1 MHSITSTPGALRLFA
16 VSVLARLPLPT
27 FSIGLL
33 VHTRHLTGSFAA
45 AGLVAGIY
53 GAALGIGGPF
63 LGRLVDR
70 CGQTLVLIGSAV
82 ASAALL
88 GVIALM
94 PAGAPVPA
102 LVALAFG
109 IGLASPPLGACLRTA
124 LPRILP
130 DQEAVRASYTLDATA
145 AELTWILGP
154 PLVLALGAI
163 SSTGIALAVSGAV
176 LLVATTA
183 FAAEPASRGRRPSGD
198 GNPGRG
204 GCLRSPA
211 MRTLV
216 LVLIAVGVLFGAV
229 EVGVA
234 AATAGLG
241 STASAGP
248 LLGLW
253 GAGSLIGGMAAVRLG
268 ARLRGASG
276 LALVLAALACGH
288 LLLVAAAGSVLAMAA
303 VLVLGGTAIAPTY
316 AVVYAMVDDAA
327 PAGTETEA
335 FAWLGTAVA
344 IGAAAGSAVAG
355 AASEHAGPQ
364 AAFVLA
370 AAAGAASVALV
381 LARGRLLPPALS
393 HPVVEGDGSRST
405 DTGWGGSMA
414 TRGSRRSSQAGKTH
428 VAPPRIWRTAG
439 SRIMRMTIASRN
451 TALARLTPNSSSP
464 RL

>member
-1 MHSITSTPGALRLFA
+1 MHSITSTRGALRLFA
-16 VSVLARLPLPT
+16 ISVLARLPLPT

-33 VHTRHLTGSFAA
+33 VHARHLTGSFAA
-45 AGLVAGIY
+45 AGLVAGTY

-70 CGQTLVLIGSAV
+70 CGQTLVLIGSAA
-82 ASAALL
+82 ASAALV
-88 GVIALM
+88 GAIALM

-130 DQEAVRASYTLDATA
+130 DQEAVRASYTLDATVV
-145 AELTWILGP
+145 ELTWILGP
-154 PLVLALGAI
+154 PLVLALGAAT
-163 SSTGIALAVSGAV
+163 STGMALAASGAV
-176 LLVATTA
+176 LLVATAA
-183 FAAEPASRGRRPSGD
+183 FAAEPASRGWRPSG
-198 GNPGRG
+198 GERGRG
-204 GCLRSPA
+204 GSLRSPA

-234 AATAGLG
+234 AATARLG
-241 STASAGP
+241 STSSAGP

-253 GAGSLIGGMAAVRLG
+253 GAGSLIGGLAAVRLG
-268 ARLRGASG
+268 KGLRGASG

-303 VLVLGGTAIAPTY
+303 VLVLGGSAIAPTY

-344 IGAAAGSAVAG
+344 IGAALGSAIAGSAAD
-355 AASEHAGPQ
+355 HAGPA
-364 AAFVLA
+364 AAFALA
-370 AAAGAASVALV
+370 AAAGADSVLLV
-381 LARGRLLPPALS
+381 VARSRTLSPESQPA
-393 HPVVEGDGSRST
+393 VDVEAVRT
-405 DTGWGGSMA
+405 PTQL
-414 TRGSRRSSQAGKTH
+414 T
-428 VAPPRIWRTAG
+428 APT
-439 SRIMRMTIASRN
+439 SV
-451 TALARLTPNSSSP
+451 
-464 RL
+464 

>member
-1 MHSITSTPGALRLFA
+1 MHSITSTRGALRLFA
-16 VSVLARLPLPT
+16 ISVLARLPLPT
-27 FSIGLL
+27 LSIGLL
-33 VHTRHLTGSFAA
+33 VHARHLTGSFAA
-45 AGLVAGIY
+45 AGLVAGTY

-70 CGQTLVLIGSAV
+70 CGQTLVLIGSAA
-82 ASAALL
+82 ASAALV
-88 GVIALM
+88 GAIALM

-130 DQEAVRASYTLDATA
+130 DQEAVRASYTLDATVV
-145 AELTWILGP
+145 ELTWILGP
-154 PLVLALGAI
+154 PLVLALGAAT
-163 SSTGIALAVSGAV
+163 STGMALAASGAV
-176 LLVATTA
+176 LLVATAA
-183 FAAEPASRGRRPSGD
+183 FAAEPASRGWRPSGGD
-198 GNPGRG
+198 RGRG
-204 GCLRSPA
+204 GSLRSPA

-234 AATAGLG
+234 AATARLG
-241 STASAGP
+241 STSAAGP

-253 GAGSLIGGMAAVRLG
+253 GAGSLIGGLAAVRLG
-268 ARLRGASG
+268 TGLRGASG

-303 VLVLGGTAIAPTY
+303 VLVLGGSAIAPTY

-344 IGAAAGSAVAG
+344 IGAALGSAIAGSAAD
-355 AASEHAGPQ
+355 HAGPA
-364 AAFVLA
+364 AAFALA
-370 AAAGAASVALV
+370 AAAGAVSVLLV
-381 LARGRLLPPALS
+381 VARSRTLS
-393 HPVVEGDGSRST
+393 TESQHAVDVEAMRT
-405 DTGWGGSMA
+405 PTQL
-414 TRGSRRSSQAGKTH
+414 T
-428 VAPPRIWRTAG
+428 APT
-439 SRIMRMTIASRN
+439 SV
-451 TALARLTPNSSSP
+451 
-464 RL
+464 

>member
-1 MHSITSTPGALRLFA
+1 MHSITSTRGALRLFA
-16 VSVLARLPLPT
+16 ISVLARLPLPT

-33 VHTRHLTGSFAA
+33 VHARHLTGSFAA
-45 AGLVAGIY
+45 AGLVAGTY

-70 CGQTLVLIGSAV
+70 CGQTLVLIGSAA
-82 ASAALL
+82 ASAALV
-88 GVIALM
+88 GAIALM

-130 DQEAVRASYTLDATA
+130 DQEAVRASYTLDATVV
-145 AELTWILGP
+145 ELTWILGP
-154 PLVLALGAI
+154 PLVLALGAAT
-163 SSTGIALAVSGAV
+163 STGMALAASGAV
-176 LLVATTA
+176 LLVATAA
-183 FAAEPASRGRRPSGD
+183 FAAEPASRGWRPSG
-198 GNPGRG
+198 GERGRG
-204 GCLRSPA
+204 GSLRSPA

-234 AATAGLG
+234 AATARLG
-241 STASAGP
+241 STSSAGP

-253 GAGSLIGGMAAVRLG
+253 GAGSLIGGLAAVRLG
-268 ARLRGASG
+268 KGLRGASG

-303 VLVLGGTAIAPTY
+303 VLVLGGSAIAPTY

-344 IGAAAGSAVAG
+344 IGAALGSAIAGSAAD
-355 AASEHAGPQ
+355 HAGPA
-364 AAFVLA
+364 AAFALA
-370 AAAGAASVALV
+370 AAAGAVSVLLV
-381 LARGRLLPPALS
+381 VARSRTLSTESQPA
-393 HPVVEGDGSRST
+393 VDVEAVRT
-405 DTGWGGSMA
+405 PTQL
-414 TRGSRRSSQAGKTH
+414 T
-428 VAPPRIWRTAG
+428 APT
-439 SRIMRMTIASRN
+439 SV
-451 TALARLTPNSSSP
+451 
-464 RL
+464 

>member
-1 MHSITSTPGALRLFA
+1 MHSITSTRGALRLFA
-16 VSVLARLPLPT
+16 ISVLARLPLPT

-33 VHTRHLTGSFAA
+33 VHARHLTGSFAA
-45 AGLVAGIY
+45 AGLVAGTY

-70 CGQTLVLIGSAV
+70 CGQTLVLIGSAA
-82 ASAALL
+82 ASAALV
-88 GVIALM
+88 GAIALM

-130 DQEAVRASYTLDATA
+130 DQEAVRASYTLDATVV
-145 AELTWILGP
+145 ELTWILGP
-154 PLVLALGAI
+154 PLVLALGAAT
-163 SSTGIALAVSGAV
+163 STGMALAASGAV
-176 LLVATTA
+176 LLVATAA
-183 FAAEPASRGRRPSGD
+183 FAAEPASRGWRPSG
-198 GNPGRG
+198 GERGRG
-204 GCLRSPA
+204 GSLRSPA

-234 AATAGLG
+234 AATARLG
-241 STASAGP
+241 STSSAGP

-253 GAGSLIGGMAAVRLG
+253 GAGSLIGGLAAVRLG
-268 ARLRGASG
+268 TGLRGASG

-303 VLVLGGTAIAPTY
+303 VLVLGGSAIAPTY

-344 IGAAAGSAVAG
+344 IGAALGSAIAGSAAD
-355 AASEHAGPQ
+355 HAGPA
-364 AAFVLA
+364 AAFALA
-370 AAAGAASVALV
+370 AAAGADSVLLV
-381 LARGRLLPPALS
+381 VARSRTLSPESQPA
-393 HPVVEGDGSRST
+393 VDVEAVRT
-405 DTGWGGSMA
+405 PTQL
-414 TRGSRRSSQAGKTH
+414 T
-428 VAPPRIWRTAG
+428 APT
-439 SRIMRMTIASRN
+439 SV
-451 TALARLTPNSSSP
+451 
-464 RL
+464 

>member
-1 MHSITSTPGALRLFA
+1 MHAITSTPGALRLFA
-16 VSVLARLPLPT
+16 ISILARLPLPT
-27 FSIGLL
+27 LSIGLL

-45 AGLVAGIY
+45 AGLVAGTY

-70 CGQTLVLIGSAV
+70 CGQTVVLLASAA

-88 GVIALM
+88 GAIAFI
-94 PAGAPVPA
+94 PGGTPVPV
-102 LVALAFG
+102 LMALAFG

-124 LPRILP
+124 LPRLLP
-130 DQEAVRASYTLDATA
+130 DQDAVRASYTLDATVV
-145 AELTWILGP
+145 ELTWILGP
-154 PLVLALGAI
+154 PLVLALGAAT
-163 SSTGIALAVSGAV
+163 STGVALAASGAV
-176 LLVATTA
+176 LLVATAA
-183 FAAEPASRGRRPSGD
+183 FAAEPASRRWRPSVARSR
-198 GNPGRG
+198 GRG
-204 GCLRSPA
+204 GCLRAPA

-229 EVGVA
+229 EVGVT

-253 GAGSLIGGMAAVRLG
+253 GAGSLIGGMLAVRLG
-268 ARLRGASG
+268 AGLRGGAG
-276 LALVLAALACGH
+276 LALVLAALTCGH
-288 LLLVAAAGSVLAMAA
+288 VLLVPAAGSVVAMAA

-355 AASEHAGPQ
+355 AAADHAGPQ
-364 AAFVLA
+364 AAFAIA
-370 AAAGAASVALV
+370 AAAGAISVALV
-381 LARGRLLPPALS
+381 LLRATTFALPNAQRQVDVESCGAPA
-393 HPVVEGDGSRST
+393 V
-405 DTGWGGSMA
+405 
-414 TRGSRRSSQAGKTH
+414 
-428 VAPPRIWRTAG
+428 
-439 SRIMRMTIASRN
+439 
-451 TALARLTPNSSSP
+451 SP
-464 RL
+464 G

>member
-45 AGLVAGIY
+45 AGLVAGTY

-234 AATAGLG
+234 AATARLG

-381 LARGRLLPPALS
+381 LTRGRLLPPALS

>member
-1 MHSITSTPGALRLFA
+1 MHSITSTRGALRLFA
-16 VSVLARLPLPT
+16 ISVLARLPLPT

-33 VHTRHLTGSFAA
+33 VHARHLTGSFTA
-45 AGLVAGIY
+45 AGLVAGTY

-70 CGQTLVLIGSAV
+70 CGQTLVLTGSAA
-82 ASAALL
+82 ASAALV
-88 GVIALM
+88 GAIALM

-130 DQEAVRASYTLDATA
+130 DQEAVRASYTLDATVV
-145 AELTWILGP
+145 ELTWILGP
-154 PLVLALGAI
+154 PLVLALGAAT
-163 SSTGIALAVSGAV
+163 STGMALAASGAV
-176 LLVATTA
+176 LLVATAA
-183 FAAEPASRGRRPSGD
+183 FAAEPASRGWRPSGGD
-198 GNPGRG
+198 RGRG
-204 GCLRSPA
+204 GSLRSPA

-234 AATAGLG
+234 AATARLG
-241 STASAGP
+241 STSAAGP

-253 GAGSLIGGMAAVRLG
+253 GAGSLIGGLAAVRLG
-268 ARLRGASG
+268 TGLRGASG

-303 VLVLGGTAIAPTY
+303 VLVLGGSAIAPTY

-327 PAGTETEA
+327 PAGTETEV

-344 IGAAAGSAVAG
+344 IGAALGSAIAGSAAD
-355 AASEHAGPQ
+355 HAGPA
-364 AAFVLA
+364 AAFALA
-370 AAAGAASVALV
+370 AAAGAVSVLLVVARSRTLSTESQPAVDVEAV
-381 LARGRLLPPALS
+381 LAPAQL
-393 HPVVEGDGSRST
+393 T
-405 DTGWGGSMA
+405 
-414 TRGSRRSSQAGKTH
+414 
-428 VAPPRIWRTAG
+428 APT
-439 SRIMRMTIASRN
+439 SV
-451 TALARLTPNSSSP
+451 
-464 RL
+464 

>member
-16 VSVLARLPLPT
+16 ISVLARLPLPT

-33 VHTRHLTGSFAA
+33 VHARHLTGSFAA
-45 AGLVAGIY
+45 AGVVAGSY

-70 CGQTLVLIGSAV
+70 CGQTGVLL
-82 ASAALL
+82 ASAAASALLL
-88 GVIALM
+88 GAIALM
-94 PAGAPVPA
+94 PADAPVPA

-124 LPRILP
+124 LPRILA
-130 DQEAVRASYTLDATA
+130 DQKAVRASYTLDATA
-145 AELTWILGP
+145 SELTWILGP
-154 PLVLALGAI
+154 PLVIALGAAT
-163 SSTGIALAVSGAV
+163 STGTALAVSGIV
-176 LLVATTA
+176 LLAATAA
-183 FAAEPASRGRRPSGD
+183 FAAEPASRGWRPSGD
-198 GNPGRG
+198 GVRARG
-204 GCLRSPA
+204 GCLRAPA

-229 EVGVA
+229 EVGVTA
-234 AATAGLG
+234 AAAGLG

-253 GAGSLIGGMAAVRLG
+253 GAGSLIGGLAAVRVG
-268 ARLRGASG
+268 AGLRGASR

-288 LLLVAAAGSVLAMAA
+288 LLLVAAAGSIVAMAA

-355 AASEHAGPQ
+355 AAADHAGPG
-364 AAFVLA
+364 AAFALA
-370 AAAGAASVALV
+370 AAGGAVAVALV
-381 LARGRLLPPALS
+381 IVRASSFPPAK
-393 HPVVEGDGSRST
+393 
-405 DTGWGGSMA
+405 
-414 TRGSRRSSQAGKTH
+414 SQRQAE
-428 VAPPRIWRTAG
+428 VDAR
-439 SRIMRMTIASRN
+439 
-451 TALARLTPNSSSP
+451 ALPAVSP
-464 RL
+464 G

>member
-234 AATAGLG
+234 AATARLG

>member
-1 MHSITSTPGALRLFA
+1 MHSITSTRGALRLFA
-16 VSVLARLPLPT
+16 ISVLARLPLPT

-33 VHTRHLTGSFAA
+33 VHARHLTGSFAA
-45 AGLVAGIY
+45 AGLVAGTY

-70 CGQTLVLIGSAV
+70 CGQTLVLIGSAA
-82 ASAALL
+82 ASAALV
-88 GVIALM
+88 GAIALM

-130 DQEAVRASYTLDATA
+130 DQEAVRASYTLDATVV
-145 AELTWILGP
+145 ELTWILGP
-154 PLVLALGAI
+154 PLVLALGAAT
-163 SSTGIALAVSGAV
+163 STGMALAASGAV
-176 LLVATTA
+176 LLVATAA
-183 FAAEPASRGRRPSGD
+183 FAAEPASRGWRPSG
-198 GNPGRG
+198 GERGRG
-204 GCLRSPA
+204 GSLRSPA

-234 AATAGLG
+234 AATARLG
-241 STASAGP
+241 STSSAGP

-253 GAGSLIGGMAAVRLG
+253 GAGSLIGGLAAVRLG
-268 ARLRGASG
+268 TGLRGASG

-303 VLVLGGTAIAPTY
+303 VLVLGGSAIAPTY

-344 IGAAAGSAVAG
+344 IGAALGSAIAGSAAD
-355 AASEHAGPQ
+355 HAGPA
-364 AAFVLA
+364 AAFALA
-370 AAAGAASVALV
+370 AAAGADSVLLV
-381 LARGRLLPPALS
+381 VARSRTLSTESQPA
-393 HPVVEGDGSRST
+393 VDVEAVRT
-405 DTGWGGSMA
+405 PTQL
-414 TRGSRRSSQAGKTH
+414 T
-428 VAPPRIWRTAG
+428 APT
-439 SRIMRMTIASRN
+439 SV
-451 TALARLTPNSSSP
+451 
-464 RL
+464 

>member
-1 MHSITSTPGALRLFA
+1 MHSITSTRGALRLFA
-16 VSVLARLPLPT
+16 ISVLARLPLPT

-33 VHTRHLTGSFAA
+33 VHARHLTGSFTA
-45 AGLVAGIY
+45 AGLVAGTY

-70 CGQTLVLIGSAV
+70 CGQTLVLTGSAAV
-82 ASAALL
+82 SAALV
-88 GVIALM
+88 GAIALM

-109 IGLASPPLGACLRTA
+109 IGLASPPLDACLRTA

-130 DQEAVRASYTLDATA
+130 DQEAVRASYTLDATVV
-145 AELTWILGP
+145 ELTWILGP
-154 PLVLALGAI
+154 PIVLALGAAT
-163 SSTGIALAVSGAV
+163 STGMALAASGAV
-176 LLVATTA
+176 LLVATAA
-183 FAAEPASRGRRPSGD
+183 FAAEPASRGWRPSGGD
-198 GNPGRG
+198 RGRG
-204 GCLRSPA
+204 GSLRSPA

-234 AATAGLG
+234 AATARLG
-241 STASAGP
+241 STSAAGP

-253 GAGSLIGGMAAVRLG
+253 GAGSLIGGLAAVRLG
-268 ARLRGASG
+268 TGLRGASG

-303 VLVLGGTAIAPTY
+303 VLVLGGSAIAPTY

-344 IGAAAGSAVAG
+344 IGAALGSAIAGSAAD
-355 AASEHAGPQ
+355 HAGPA
-364 AAFVLA
+364 AAFALA
-370 AAAGAASVALV
+370 AAAGAVSVLLVVARSRTLSTESQPAVDVEAV
-381 LARGRLLPPALS
+381 LAPAQL
-393 HPVVEGDGSRST
+393 T
-405 DTGWGGSMA
+405 
-414 TRGSRRSSQAGKTH
+414 
-428 VAPPRIWRTAG
+428 APT
-439 SRIMRMTIASRN
+439 SV
-451 TALARLTPNSSSP
+451 
-464 RL
+464 

>member
-1 MHSITSTPGALRLFA
+1 MHSITSTRGALRLFA
-16 VSVLARLPLPT
+16 ISVLARLPLPT

-33 VHTRHLTGSFAA
+33 VHARHLTGSFAA
-45 AGLVAGIY
+45 AGLVAGTY

-70 CGQTLVLIGSAV
+70 CGQTLVLIGSAA

-88 GVIALM
+88 GAIALM
-94 PAGAPVPA
+94 PSGAPVPA

-130 DQEAVRASYTLDATA
+130 DQEAVRASYTLDATVV
-145 AELTWILGP
+145 ELTWILGP
-154 PLVLALGAI
+154 PLVLALGAAT
-163 SSTGIALAVSGAV
+163 STGMALAASGAV
-176 LLVATTA
+176 LLVATAA
-183 FAAEPASRGRRPSGD
+183 FAAEPASRGWRPPG
-198 GNPGRG
+198 GERGRG
-204 GCLRSPA
+204 GSLRSPA

-234 AATAGLG
+234 AATARLG
-241 STASAGP
+241 STSSAGP

-253 GAGSLIGGMAAVRLG
+253 GAGSLIGGLAAVRLG
-268 ARLRGASG
+268 KGLRGASG

-303 VLVLGGTAIAPTY
+303 VLVLGGSAIAPTY

-344 IGAAAGSAVAG
+344 IGAALGSAIAGSAAD
-355 AASEHAGPQ
+355 HAGPA
-364 AAFVLA
+364 AAFALA
-370 AAAGAASVALV
+370 AAAGADSVLLV
-381 LARGRLLPPALS
+381 VARSRTLSPESQPA
-393 HPVVEGDGSRST
+393 VDVEAVRT
-405 DTGWGGSMA
+405 PTQL
-414 TRGSRRSSQAGKTH
+414 T
-428 VAPPRIWRTAG
+428 APT
-439 SRIMRMTIASRN
+439 SV
-451 TALARLTPNSSSP
+451 
-464 RL
+464 

>member
-33 VHTRHLTGSFAA
+33 VHARHLTGSFAA
-45 AGLVAGIY
+45 AGLVAGSY

-70 CGQTLVLIGSAV
+70 CGQTRVLL
-82 ASAALL
+82 ASAAASALVL
-88 GVIALM
+88 GAIALM

-130 DQEAVRASYTLDATA
+130 DQEAVRASYTLDATVV
-145 AELTWILGP
+145 ELTWILGP
-154 PLVLALGAI
+154 PLGLALGAAT
-163 SSTGIALAVSGAV
+163 STGMALAASGAV
-176 LLVATTA
+176 LLVATAA
-183 FAAEPASRGRRPSGD
+183 FAAEPASRGWRPSG
-198 GNPGRG
+198 GERGRG
-204 GCLRSPA
+204 GSLGSPA

-234 AATAGLG
+234 AATARLG
-241 STASAGP
+241 STSSAGP

-253 GAGSLIGGMAAVRLG
+253 GAGSLIGGLAAVRLG
-268 ARLRGASG
+268 KGLRGASG

-288 LLLVAAAGSVLAMAA
+288 LLLVAAAGSVLEMAA
-303 VLVLGGTAIAPTY
+303 VLVLGGSAIAPTY

-344 IGAAAGSAVAG
+344 IGAALGSAIAGSAAD
-355 AASEHAGPQ
+355 HAGPA
-364 AAFVLA
+364 AAFALA
-370 AAAGAASVALV
+370 AAAGAVSVLLV
-381 LARGRLLPPALS
+381 VARSRTLS
-393 HPVVEGDGSRST
+393 TESQHAVDVEAVRT
-405 DTGWGGSMA
+405 PTQL
-414 TRGSRRSSQAGKTH
+414 T
-428 VAPPRIWRTAG
+428 APT
-439 SRIMRMTIASRN
+439 SV
-451 TALARLTPNSSSP
+451 
-464 RL
+464 

>member
-16 VSVLARLPLPT
+16 ISVLARLPLPT

-45 AGLVAGIY
+45 AGLVAGTY

-70 CGQTLVLIGSAV
+70 CGQTLVLIGSAA

-88 GVIALM
+88 GAVALM

-154 PLVLALGAI
+154 PLVLGLGAI
-163 SSTGIALAVSGAV
+163 SSTGIALAVSGGV
-176 LLVATTA
+176 LLAATAA
-183 FAAEPASRGRRPSGD
+183 FSAEPGSRGWRPSGD
-198 GNPGRG
+198 GDPGRG

-234 AATAGLG
+234 AAAAGLG

-253 GAGSLIGGMAAVRLG
+253 GAGSLIGGMTAVRLG

-303 VLVLGGTAIAPTY
+303 VLVLAGTAIAPTY
-316 AVVYAMVDDAA
+316 AVVYAMIDDAA

-355 AASEHAGPQ
+355 TAADHAGPQ

-370 AAAGAASVALV
+370 AAAGAVSVAPV
-381 LARGRLLPPALS
+381 VARGRLLSPAS
-393 HPVVEGDGSRST
+393 THPLVEGNGSRST

-414 TRGSRRSSQAGKTH
+414 TRGSRRSSQAGKSH

-439 SRIMRMTIASRN
+439 SRIIRMTIASRN

>member
-16 VSVLARLPLPT
+16 ISVLARLPLPT
-27 FSIGLL
+27 LSIGLL

-45 AGLVAGIY
+45 AGLVAGTY
-53 GAALGIGGPF
+53 GAALGVGGPF
-63 LGRLVDR
+63 LGRLIDR
-70 CGQTLVLIGSAV
+70 CGQTLVLIGSAG

-88 GVIALM
+88 GAIALM

-130 DQEAVRASYTLDATA
+130 DREAVRASYTLDATA
-145 AELTWILGP
+145 VELTWILGP
-154 PLVLALGAI
+154 PLVLVLGAA

-176 LLVATTA
+176 LLAATAA
-183 FAAEPASRGRRPSGD
+183 FAAEPASRGWRPSGD
-198 GNPGRG
+198 GDSGRG
-204 GCLRSPA
+204 GCLGSPA

-268 ARLRGASG
+268 PGLRGASG
-276 LALVLAALACGH
+276 LALVLAALTCGH
-288 LLLVAAAGSVLAMAA
+288 LLLVAAAGSVPVMAV
-303 VLVLGGTAIAPTY
+303 VLVFGGTAIAPTY

-355 AASEHAGPQ
+355 AAADHAGPQ

-370 AAAGAASVALV
+370 AAAGAVSVALAV
-381 LARGRLLPPALS
+381 ARGRHLSPAS
-393 HPVVEGDGSRST
+393 AHPLVEGNGPRST
-405 DTGWGGSMA
+405 GAGWGGSMA
-414 TRGSRRSSQAGKTH
+414 TRGSRRSSQAGKTQ

-439 SRIMRMTIASRN
+439 SRIIRMTIASRN

>member
-16 VSVLARLPLPT
+16 ISVLARLPLPT
-27 FSIGLL
+27 LSIGLL
-33 VHTRHLTGSFAA
+33 VHARHLTGSFAA
-45 AGLVAGIY
+45 AGLVAGTY

-70 CGQTLVLIGSAV
+70 CGQTLVLIGSAA
-82 ASAALL
+82 ASAALV
-88 GVIALM
+88 GAIALM

-130 DQEAVRASYTLDATA
+130 DQEAVRASYTLDATVV
-145 AELTWILGP
+145 ELTWILGP
-154 PLVLALGAI
+154 PLVLALGAAT
-163 SSTGIALAVSGAV
+163 STGMALAASGAV
-176 LLVATTA
+176 LLVATAA
-183 FAAEPASRGRRPSGD
+183 FAAEPASRGWRPSGGD
-198 GNPGRG
+198 RGRG
-204 GCLRSPA
+204 GSLRSPA

-234 AATAGLG
+234 AATARLG
-241 STASAGP
+241 STSAAGP

-253 GAGSLIGGMAAVRLG
+253 GAGSLIGGLAAVRLG
-268 ARLRGASG
+268 TGLRGASG

-303 VLVLGGTAIAPTY
+303 VLVLGGSAIAPTY

-344 IGAAAGSAVAG
+344 IGAALGSAIAGSAAD
-355 AASEHAGPQ
+355 HAGPA
-364 AAFVLA
+364 AAFALA
-370 AAAGAASVALV
+370 AAAGAVSVLLVVARSRTLSTESQPAVDVEAV
-381 LARGRLLPPALS
+381 LAPAQL
-393 HPVVEGDGSRST
+393 T
-405 DTGWGGSMA
+405 
-414 TRGSRRSSQAGKTH
+414 
-428 VAPPRIWRTAG
+428 APT
-439 SRIMRMTIASRN
+439 SV
-451 TALARLTPNSSSP
+451 
-464 RL
+464 